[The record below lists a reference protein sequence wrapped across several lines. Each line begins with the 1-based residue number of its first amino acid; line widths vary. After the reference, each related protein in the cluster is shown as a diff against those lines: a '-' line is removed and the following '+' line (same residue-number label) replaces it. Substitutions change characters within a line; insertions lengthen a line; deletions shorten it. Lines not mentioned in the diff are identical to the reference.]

1 MDYRR
6 YFLYGYLPFCSER
19 AKLFS
24 ELLYLL
30 FFLFL
35 AKSYLSFRVF
45 LGGSDSKESAL
56 SAGDPGLIPGS
67 GRSPGEGNGSPL
79 QDSCLEHPMDRP
91 CSCKV
96 SDTTEQ
102 PTLSFSFMRLVALL
116 HVGSSWT
123 RDWTA
128 VPCTARWILNHWTTR
143 EARLL
148 FFMEDAGE
156 THAKSIEG
164 LPWWSRG

>member
-1 MDYRR
+1 MWKVLKYLLKEFQMDYHR

-45 LGGSDSKESAL
+45 LGGSDSKQSAL

-67 GRSPGEGNGSPL
+67 GRSPGEGNGCPL
-79 QDSCLEHPMDRP
+79 QYSGLENSMQRGSWRAIVHAITK
-91 CSCKV
+91 SQTQL
-96 SDTTEQ
+96 SD
-102 PTLSFSFMRLVALL
+102 
-116 HVGSSWT
+116 
-123 RDWTA
+123 
-128 VPCTARWILNHWTTR
+128 
-143 EARLL
+143 
-148 FFMEDAGE
+148 
-156 THAKSIEG
+156 
-164 LPWWSRG
+164 